1 MDVSIPATLR
11 RRSAN
16 TRAAAGQRRRPGGE
30 KGSQCGGRQTNDTV
44 IELIIPTGRCLQY
57 CPLSGN
63 TEIHWEHGHRHHQP
77 HCPPHS
83 LPHHSRA
90 GCILIWPKGKI
101 RPPKLLKL
109 NQVDLNI
116 AIFEN
121 LFAERSHK
129 QLRAFTVID
138 RKVKAESCQITQ
150 STCIFGF
157 RTGSLL

>member
-1 MDVSIPATLR
+1 MRQISRVSNPEICPWRGWGGCLHIGDPELR

-16 TRAAAGQRRRPGGE
+16 TRAAAGQSRRPGGE

-101 RPPKLLKL
+101 KPPKLLKL

-129 QLRAFTVID
+129 QLRAFTNN
-138 RKVKAESCQITQ
+138 RGATS
-150 STCIFGF
+150 
-157 RTGSLL
+157 